1 MSFIWNIFLLDI
13 LGLIKLKQS
22 PDLLNSISNIAF
34 QYARDNFGINKF
46 NESYKQVL
54 KYWIVETPQLYNH
67 YL

>member
-1 MSFIWNIFLLDI
+1 LDI

-54 KYWIVETPQLYNH
+54 KY
-67 YL
+67 